1 MVCAEPVIPLSV
13 AGLRMRTN
21 PEDGCIAVQTSV
33 CWPRYT
39 YRQILASR
47 QPRCQPTMF
56 TAAQDLLLA
65 YGRLAGLPTLG
76 FDEHGCARLVFEGDV
91 AVDLEA
97 DEPAHCIQVYAV
109 LGPVPPGNREPLYRR
124 LLEGNLFGQQTGGAM
139 LAVDPVREEVLL
151 CGRVDP
157 AVVSAEAL
165 SGWMD
170 GFAGTA
176 AHWLRRYA
184 AGELT
189 AVPGLGQ
196 EPTLSSHWQGH
207 FVPG

>member
-1 MVCAEPVIPLSV
+1 
-13 AGLRMRTN
+13 
-21 PEDGCIAVQTSV
+21 
-33 CWPRYT
+33 
-39 YRQILASR
+39 
-47 QPRCQPTMF
+47 MF

-76 FDEHGCARLVFEGDV
+76 FDEHGCARLVFEGEV
-91 AVDLEA
+91 AIDLEA

-109 LGPVPPGNREPLYRR
+109 LGPVPAGDREPLYRR

-151 CGRVDP
+151 CAQVDP
-157 AVVSAEAL
+157 AVVGAEAL
-165 SGWMD
+165 DGWMD
-170 GFAGTA
+170 RFAGTA

-189 AVPGLGQ
+189 AAPGIGH
-196 EPTLSSHWQGH
+196 EPLPPSQWPGH

>member
-1 MVCAEPVIPLSV
+1 M
-13 AGLRMRTN
+13 
-21 PEDGCIAVQTSV
+21 
-33 CWPRYT
+33 
-39 YRQILASR
+39 
-47 QPRCQPTMF
+47 
-56 TAAQDLLLA
+56 
-65 YGRLAGLPTLG
+65 
-76 FDEHGCARLVFEGDV
+76 FEGDV